1 MTPRIIEAEYLEQ
14 VLPEYRD
21 NPLIIPISV

>member
-1 MTPRIIEAEYLEQ
+1 MAVWKVEAQYLEQ